1 MIDSKEK
8 YLVSLAMRRYGGGFV
23 SRLGEALIRADAN
36 NTQRIHDAFPEY
48 WEKYLQ
54 LAKDR
59 GLDKEED

>member
-1 MIDSKEK
+1 MIDAKGK
-8 YLVSLAMRRYGGGFV
+8 YLVSSAMVQFGGGFV

-36 NTQRIHDAFPEY
+36 NTQRIHDAFREY

-54 LAKDR
+54 LAKDK

>member
-1 MIDSKEK
+1 MIDFKEK
-8 YLVSLAMRRYGGGFV
+8 HLVAMAMIRFGGGFV
-23 SRLGEALIRADAN
+23 SRLGTALMRADAN

-54 LAKDR
+54 LAMDR